1 MANWTGVAR
10 VAGIAGVVVA
20 GAAVGLVAE
29 KTVVGKRFRRDPDAD
44 EPFGSLR
51 GRFVDVV
58 ADDGTHLHVEV
69 DEPALLRDNLTII
82 FCHGYALNQ
91 DSFHYQRRDLRA
103 LGRLV
108 FWDQRSHG
116 RSQRGHADTA
126 NIDQLGRDL
135 AAVIDAVAPV
145 GPVVL
150 VGHSMGGMTVMAYAH
165 QHPEEFGARVEGV
178 ALMATSASGLVG
190 VPLGLPDAATKLV
203 TRTTPGFAASLARN
217 KDLIERGRRA
227 SSDLAL
233 LLTNRY
239 SFGSK
244 VSPSLTAFVAE
255 MLNATPIDV
264 VAEFMP
270 AFTAHDKRD
279 ALIAL
284 NRVETLVM
292 VGDADMLTPE
302 AHGVAILQ
310 RVPGA
315 EYVVLP
321 DTGHMLLLERY
332 PEVNHH
338 LRELVSRVRRNAA
351 VAARPS
357 PATPDASA
365 G

>member
-1 MANWTGVAR
+1 MANWTGAAR
-10 VAGIAGVVVA
+10 IAGVAGVVLA

-29 KTVVGKRFRRDPDAD
+29 KTVVGKRFRHDADAD

-51 GRFVDVV
+51 GGVVDVL
-58 ADDGTHLHVEV
+58 ADDGTHLHVEI
-69 DEPALLRDNLTII
+69 DEPLVPGDNLTII

-103 LGRLV
+103 LGRRV

-116 RSQRGHADTA
+116 RSQRGHKDTA

-135 AAVIDAVAPV
+135 GAVIDAVAPT
-145 GPVVL
+145 GPVIL
-150 VGHSMGGMTVMAYAH
+150 VGHSMGGMTVMAYANE
-165 QHPEEFGARVEGV
+165 HPEEFGARIAGV
-178 ALMATSASGLVG
+178 ALLATSAAGLVG
-190 VPLGLPDAATKLV
+190 VPLGLPDAASKLV
-203 TRTTPGFAASLARN
+203 TRTAPSFAASLARN
-217 KDLIERGRRA
+217 KELIERGRRA

-270 AFTAHDKRD
+270 SFTAHDKRE
-279 ALIAL
+279 ALAAL

-292 VGDADMLTPE
+292 VGESDMLTPGE
-302 AHGVAILQ
+302 HSKAIVQ

-321 DTGHMLLLERY
+321 HTGHMLLLERY
-332 PEVNHH
+332 PEVNQH
-338 LRELVSRVRRNAA
+338 LRELVGRVRRNASD
-351 VAARPS
+351 S
-357 PATPDASA
+357 PA